1 MVAKPIERSFEGV
14 RIYLP
19 SQKSF
24 DQILDSL
31 LEDIGHSPVDLTA
44 LEQNHRSWES
54 YRDKAESLAGPSG
67 FMLFAVI
74 DHGAWMAKVGSFRR
88 STRVVLG
95 NPALAITMLK
105 HDVNAGLFAP
115 VEMLLT
121 EEGSGESSLM
131 YVKPSS
137 LMVVE
142 QNDELLAAAQNLD
155 EKLLALAVKVAA

>member
-1 MVAKPIERSFEGV
+1 
-14 RIYLP
+14 
-19 SQKSF
+19 
-24 DQILDSL
+24 
-31 LEDIGHSPVDLTA
+31 
-44 LEQNHRSWES
+44 
-54 YRDKAESLAGPSG
+54 
-67 FMLFAVI
+67 MLFAVI